1 MSNTDP
7 TSLPV
12 LDVATLSE
20 LQEIMEEAFPDLVKT
35 FLHDMPIQLAGIR
48 AAADRGDA
56 TALRYLAHKLK
67 SGSGAMGALQLAELA
82 RQLENL
88 RGRVTM
94 TDIGPLLQ
102 QAQASAEQTSAAL
115 RTLLSG

>member
-12 LDVATLSE
+12 LDAATLGE
-20 LQEIMEEAFPDLVKT
+20 LQEIMGEGFFDLIKT
-35 FLHDMPIQLAGIR
+35 FLRDIPIQVADIR

-56 TALRYLAHKLK
+56 TALYCSAHKLK
-67 SGSGAMGALQLAELA
+67 SGSGALGALQLAELA
-82 RQLENL
+82 RQLENQGG
-88 RGRVTM
+88 RGVI

-102 QAQASAEQTSAAL
+102 QAQASAEQTSTVLRAL
-115 RTLLSG
+115 LPD